1 MAIFLVA
8 SNVIGALCGTYVVYK
23 LARIAFVKEKKIK

>member
-8 SNVIGALCGTYVVYK
+8 SNWIGIACGSFVVYK
-23 LARIAFVKEKKIK
+23 LARIALKKDNK

>member
-8 SNVIGALCGTYVVYK
+8 SNWIGIACGGFVVFK
-23 LARIAFVKEKKIK
+23 LAKVAFSKDKK

>member
-8 SNVIGALCGTYVVYK
+8 SNWFGALCGTYVVYK
-23 LARIAFVKEKKIK
+23 LARVAFKKENK